1 MMKYSFVSKYSNC
14 TKEQA
19 IEFVKTTE
27 KPFKYTYGL
36 GYRKPS
42 IHNMPIS
49 REDALSHMG
58 KCMVDMEEYENY
70 VHINR
75 YSEMDMW

>member
-1 MMKYSFVSKYSNC
+1 MMKYSFVSKYGNC

-42 IHNMPIS
+42 THNKPIT
-49 REDALSHMG
+49 REEALSHMG
-58 KCMVDMEEYENY
+58 KCMVDMEEHENY